1 MSVMITLEFPV
12 KPDMLDDYLDILKG
26 ALIETRDYKGCKS
39 VTTLVDQE
47 TSSVVLVEEWDSAED
62 QQAYMAWRVETGLI
76 DVIGSPC
83 IKGAIASISPVST
96 LQAI

>member
-26 ALIETRDYKGCKS
+26 ALVETRDYKGCRS

-76 DVIGSPC
+76 D
-83 IKGAIASISPVST
+83 AIAPFMQGEPITRTYDLKTEV
-96 LQAI
+96 

>member
-1 MSVMITLEFPV
+1 MSVMITLEMPV
-12 KPDMLDDYLDILKG
+12 KPDMLEDYLNILKG
-26 ALIETRDYKGCKS
+26 ALVETRAYKGCRS

-76 DVIGSPC
+76 EAVSPFMQGELVTRTYDL
-83 IKGAIASISPVST
+83 KPEV
-96 LQAI
+96 